1 MGKINNYANKP
12 LDRDY
17 FKSKEN
23 PTHGKGKKLTDCC
36 QQDVDHVVLNVNNEE
51 EWEIIEEYVEKHL
64 TEYSN
69 TESITVVACETCGR
83 LLEYKCELKQD
94 KKNWR

>member
-17 FKSKEN
+17 FKRKEN
-23 PTHGKGKKLTDCC
+23 PNNGKGKKLTDCC

-64 TEYSN
+64 TEGIPLMS
-69 TESITVVACETCGR
+69 
-83 LLEYKCELKQD
+83 
-94 KKNWR
+94 NWRMVYEELGG